1 MEKHLLQCSCLG
13 CISVHTLQEAYIYI
27 YIYIR
32 YKTGI
37 LLLHV
42 IVAQQPVRG
51 HLFGQ
56 IFRGKSA
63 KLSKELKLFVIYYCF
78 YTGMSIQDSVKSVL
92 VFMFNRCT
100 YCIQNLCATSSFIIS
115 AEVHVFH
122 SLHQYSALGIT
133 IEV

>member
-27 YIYIR
+27 R

-42 IVAQQPVRG
+42 IVAQQPVRE

-56 IFRGKSA
+56 ISRRKSA
-63 KLSKELKLFVIYYCF
+63 KLSKELKLSVIYYCF
-78 YTGMSIQDSVKSVL
+78 YAGYVNTRQCKVCASVHVQPL
-92 VFMFNRCT
+92 YIFH
-100 YCIQNLCATSSFIIS
+100 SFIIS
-115 AEVHVFH
+115 EEVHVFH
-122 SLHQYSALGIT
+122 SSHPYSALGIT